1 MKTTNDNHDARIS
14 CEETFTEDMGPAT
27 WANKPEMPDMV
38 SIDKAFGDFAKACDK
53 AVGKCQDFIDMDVT
67 DKADRRKPTYELWYL
82 GDRCNSLVKCRESF
96 NKLLIDAA
104 ELMRCGREAG
114 LSVGGIEICCVSAD
128 GRDVETV
135 WHHNHADDKKKKV
148 AR

>member
-1 MKTTNDNHDARIS
+1 MSHPVCYTYSMIIETDMK
-14 CEETFTEDMGPAT
+14 E
-27 WANKPEMPDMV
+27 
-38 SIDKAFGDFAKACDK
+38 
-53 AVGKCQDFIDMDVT
+53 
-67 DKADRRKPTYELWYL
+67 KPTYELWYL

-135 WHHNHADDKKKKV
+135 WHHNHADDKKKKIT
-148 AR
+148 R

>member
-1 MKTTNDNHDARIS
+1 VQVGRQMSHPVCYNRLMIIETDMK
-14 CEETFTEDMGPAT
+14 E
-27 WANKPEMPDMV
+27 
-38 SIDKAFGDFAKACDK
+38 
-53 AVGKCQDFIDMDVT
+53 
-67 DKADRRKPTYELWYL
+67 KPTYELWYL

>member
-67 DKADRRKPTYELWYL
+67 DKADRRKPKIVPIKPPTQKELDNSTSKGTRVLTYE
-82 GDRCNSLVKCRESF
+82 ESM
-96 NKLLIDAA
+96 
-104 ELMRCGREAG
+104 ER
-114 LSVGGIEICCVSAD
+114 
-128 GRDVETV
+128 
-135 WHHNHADDKKKKV
+135 
-148 AR
+148 